1 LVNDVP
7 PRSTR
12 RPPLSGLGTLP
23 VAATVM
29 TSVLALYMLLV
40 LFGNITDFGT
50 NREFVQ
56 HVLAMDSTFHDP
68 HVMWRAITNPAL
80 QDAAYVCVII
90 WEGLTTAVLV
100 YAVVLWGLAFRR
112 SSTLERARQVA
123 TLGLL
128 MIVALFAGGFIAVGG
143 EWFAMWQST
152 EWNGL
157 QPALQNTIL
166 AAFALVLV
174 QLPSRHWEA
183 AGSDPA

>member
-1 LVNDVP
+1 MNDVP
-7 PRSTR
+7 SRSTR
-12 RPPLSGLGTLP
+12 RSPPARLGTLP

-50 NREFVQ
+50 NRDFVR
-56 HVLAMDSTFHDP
+56 HVLAMDTTFHDP
-68 HVMWRAITNPAL
+68 HVTWRAITNPAL
-80 QDAAYVCVII
+80 QDGVYVCVII
-90 WEGLTTAVLV
+90 GEALTTAVLV
-100 YAVVLWGLAFRR
+100 YAVVLWRSAFRR
-112 SSTLERARQVA
+112 SSTFERARQVA

-128 MIVALFAGGFIAVGG
+128 TGGFIVIGG

-152 EWNGL
+152 QWNGL

-174 QLPSRHWEA
+174 QLPSRHWEPG
-183 AGSDPA
+183 GSGPA

>member
-1 LVNDVP
+1 
-7 PRSTR
+7 
-12 RPPLSGLGTLP
+12 
-23 VAATVM
+23 
-29 TSVLALYMLLV
+29 
-40 LFGNITDFGT
+40 
-50 NREFVQ
+50 
-56 HVLAMDSTFHDP
+56 
-68 HVMWRAITNPAL
+68 
-80 QDAAYVCVII
+80 
-90 WEGLTTAVLV
+90 
-100 YAVVLWGLAFRR
+100 VLWGLAFRR